1 MFKIYGKNYSLITYN
16 LANKTRILAIQD
28 AY

>member
-1 MFKIYGKNYSLITYN
+1 MSKIYGKNYSLITYD
-16 LANKTRILAIQD
+16 LANKTRFLAIQD